1 MQYMQQQPS
10 NSGKKTKKENLKM
23 KGEVKA
29 LQKAL
34 ASLAT
39 IGTGLKRGTN

>member
-1 MQYMQQQPS
+1 MQQQPS

>member
-1 MQYMQQQPS
+1 M
-10 NSGKKTKKENLKM
+10 NSGNKVKKENSKM

-39 IGTGLKRGTN
+39 IGTGIKKN